1 MAQQEIDYQKLI
13 WKFYHDEIIFFE
25 KKTTELF
32 LKTIL
37 HETGI
42 EKMKQHKLR
51 ISEEDIDKLVELLSL
66 SLKAIAIVET
76 YKYFQSQ
83 MIPPSEENNELFY
96 DLRDQHFER
105 LLIIFFL
112 KVKAAEEIDFSISR

>member
-1 MAQQEIDYQKLI
+1 MAQQNYLI
-13 WKFYHDEIIFFE
+13 WKFYEDEIIHFE
-25 KKTTELF
+25 KKTDELF
-32 LKTIL
+32 LKTVL
-37 HETGI
+37 HETEI
-42 EKMKQHKLR
+42 EKTIQQKLR
-51 ISEEDIDKLVELLSL
+51 VSEEDIDKLAELLAL
-66 SLKAIAIVET
+66 SLKSVAIVET